1 MGRGISI
8 GLIAAL
14 FATSCGGSGM
24 QAGTGVPVTQGDEWN
39 SYAGG
44 GYKLSVPE
52 RFLADD
58 SSGHAAMVNWDLPPA
73 TVDAIIRQSTSVQA
87 VVNEKRL
94 WINTAASTGKKVPE
108 VIYFAV
114 NKLPNNV
121 SSKWIVDTWTALY
134 SDPGWKMVISSQNH
148 KLVKLPSGWAVQ
160 WRILG
165 TWDKTHR
172 LGFME
177 YDIAKGDKLYAL
189 GLYAPAQKLP
199 GLTHEFGKIAA
210 SIKLKG

>member
-1 MGRGISI
+1 
-8 GLIAAL
+8 
-14 FATSCGGSGM
+14 M
-24 QAGTGVPVTQGDEWN
+24 QAGTGVPITQGNEWN

-58 SSGHAAMVNWDLPPA
+58 SSGHAALINWDLPPA
-73 TVDAIIRQSTSVQA
+73 TVEAAFRNDVALDA

-94 WINTAASTGKKVPE
+94 WINTSASTGKKVPQ

-114 NKLPNNV
+114 SKLPHAIDP
-121 SSKWIVDTWTALY
+121 KWVVDTWSSLY
-134 SDPGWKMVISSQNH
+134 SDPGFKLILSSQKH
-148 KLVKLPSGWAVQ
+148 KMVKLPSGWAVQ
-160 WRILG
+160 WRIVG
-165 TWDKTHR
+165 TWDKTHK